1 MLVKRVL
8 NLSWSWQGLH
18 QMGEG
23 CDWNFKARPGTKWSE
38 MEEGAAETE
47 LDVDIMCKILW
58 N

>member
-1 MLVKRVL
+1 
-8 NLSWSWQGLH
+8 
-18 QMGEG
+18 MGEG

-47 LDVDIMCKILW
+47 LDVGIMCKILW